1 MKTTKSFYI
10 SARNKR
16 GVFIFI
22 VLSLVV
28 ILLPRLIM
36 ALKEKPHYVITSELV
51 QDLKKDSKSRF
62 EKRSFQYGKNP
73 KNKFKVP
80 SVRFNP
86 NKYSKNDWMKLGLSE
101 KQANVVLKFTSRGIY
116 SNEQLKKIFVIP
128 EQLYNLI
135 KDSTFYEPK
144 SFTNDFKNESKVEKQ
159 IVLVEINSASQEEL
173 ESIPGIGSFYAKN
186 IIKQRQRLGGFYKKE
201 QLLEVWKFD
210 GEKYDAIEK
219 YVKVNTQEIQK
230 IKLNSVKVEELKS
243 HPYLDWNKANSIIKI
258 REKKGGYKTI
268 DEIKESVLID
278 EELFEKLKPYL
289 SL

>member
-1 MKTTKSFYI
+1 MKTSRSFYI

-28 ILLPRLIM
+28 IFLPRLIM
-36 ALKEKPHYVITSELV
+36 ALKEKPNYVITSELI

-62 EKRSFQYGKNP
+62 EKRTFHYQKKVGK
-73 KNKFKVP
+73 KFTVP
-80 SVRFNP
+80 ASKFNP
-86 NKYSKNDWMKLGLSE
+86 NDYSVEDWMKLGLSK

-128 EQLYNLI
+128 DQLYALI
-135 KDSTFYEPK
+135 KDSTFYPNK
-144 SFTNDFKNESKVEKQ
+144 SVSKEFKNESKAVKQ
-159 IVLVEINSASQEEL
+159 IILVDINSASQEEL
-173 ESIPGIGSFYAKN
+173 ESIPGIGAFYAKN

-210 GEKYDAIEK
+210 SEKFDAIEK
-219 YVKVNTQEIQK
+219 YVKVDVHEIQK
-230 IKLNSVKVEELKS
+230 IKLNSIKVEDLKS

-258 REKKGGYKTI
+258 RDKKGGYKSI

>member
-1 MKTTKSFYI
+1 MKANKSFYI

-22 VLSLVV
+22 LISLVV
-28 ILLPRLIM
+28 VFLPRLIM
-36 ALKEKPHYVITSELV
+36 AFKKKPNYVITSELI
-51 QDLKKDSKSRF
+51 QDLKENSQARF
-62 EKRSFQYGKNP
+62 EKRTFHYQKKT
-73 KNKFKVP
+73 KNKFKAP
-80 SVRFNP
+80 AARFNP
-86 NKYSKNDWMKLGLSE
+86 NDYSQNDWMQLGLSE

-128 EQLYNLI
+128 DQLYDLI
-135 KDSTFYEPK
+135 KDSTFYANK
-144 SFTNDFKNESKVEKQ
+144 SFTKDFKNELKVEKQ
-159 IVLVEINSASQEEL
+159 IILVEINSASQEEL

-186 IIKQRQRLGGFYKKE
+186 ILKQRQRLGGFYKKE

-210 GEKYDAIEK
+210 SEKYDAIEK
-219 YVKVNTQEIQK
+219 YVKVNVHEIQK
-230 IKLNSVKVEELKS
+230 IKLNSIKVEELKS

-258 REKKGGYKTI
+258 RDKKGGYKSI
-268 DEIKESVLID
+268 EEIKESVLID

>member
-1 MKTTKSFYI
+1 MKANKSFYI

-28 ILLPRLIM
+28 ILLPRLII
-36 ALKEKPHYVITSELV
+36 ALKEKPNYVITSELV
-51 QDLKKDSKSRF
+51 QDLKNESKSRF
-62 EKRSFQYGKNP
+62 EKRSFHYK
-73 KNKFKVP
+73 KKAKKKFKAP
-80 SVRFNP
+80 SSRFNP
-86 NKYSKNDWMKLGLSE
+86 NDYSINDWMKLGLSK

-128 EQLYNLI
+128 DQLYDLI
-135 KDSTFYEPK
+135 KDSTFYANN
-144 SFTNDFKNESKVEKQ
+144 SFTKEFKNESKVDKQ
-159 IVLVEINSASQEEL
+159 IVLVEINSASQEDL

-186 IIKQRQRLGGFYKKE
+186 ILKQRQRLGGFYKKE

-210 GEKYDAIEK
+210 SEKYDAIEK
-219 YVKVNTQEIQK
+219 YVKVNVQEIQK
-230 IKLNSVKVEELKS
+230 IKLNIVKVEELKS

-258 REKKGGYKTI
+258 RDKKGGYKSI
-268 DEIKESVLID
+268 EEIKESVLID

>member
-28 ILLPRLIM
+28 VFLPRLIM
-36 ALKEKPHYVITSELV
+36 ALKEKPNYVITSELI
-51 QDLKKDSKSRF
+51 QDLKKGSKSRF
-62 EKRSFQYGKNP
+62 EKRTFQYEK
-73 KNKFKVP
+73 KTKKKFNVP
-80 SVRFNP
+80 ASKFNP
-86 NKYSKNDWMKLGLSE
+86 NEYSVNDWMNLGLSE

-116 SNEQLKKIFVIP
+116 SNEQLKKIFVISD
-128 EQLYNLI
+128 QLYNLI
-135 KDSTFYEPK
+135 KDSTFYTNK
-144 SFTNDFKNESKVEKQ
+144 SFAKEIKNESKVEKQ
-159 IVLVEINSASQEEL
+159 IILVEINSASQEEL

-210 GEKYDAIEK
+210 SEKFDAIEK
-219 YVKVNTQEIQK
+219 YVKVNVHEIQK
-230 IKLNSVKVEELKS
+230 IKLNSIKVEELKS

-258 REKKGGYKTI
+258 RDKKGGYKSI
-268 DEIKESVLID
+268 EEIKESVLID

>member
-10 SARNKR
+10 SARNKK

-28 ILLPRLIM
+28 VFLPRLIM
-36 ALKEKPHYVITSELV
+36 ALKEKPNYVITSELV
-51 QDLKKDSKSRF
+51 QDLKSDSKSRF
-62 EKRSFQYGKNP
+62 EKRSFHYQK
-73 KNKFKVP
+73 KAKKKFKAP
-80 SVRFNP
+80 SSRFNP
-86 NKYSKNDWMKLGLSE
+86 NDYSINDWMKLGLSE

-128 EQLYNLI
+128 DQLYDLI
-135 KDSTFYEPK
+135 KDSTFYVNK
-144 SFTNDFKNESKVEKQ
+144 SFTTDFKNELKVEKQ
-159 IVLVEINSASQEEL
+159 IILVEINSATQEEL

-210 GEKYDAIEK
+210 SEKYDAIEK
-219 YVKVNTQEIQK
+219 YVKVNVHEIQK
-230 IKLNSVKVEELKS
+230 IKLNSIKVEELKS

-258 REKKGGYKTI
+258 RDKKGGYKSI
-268 DEIKESVLID
+268 EEIKESVLID